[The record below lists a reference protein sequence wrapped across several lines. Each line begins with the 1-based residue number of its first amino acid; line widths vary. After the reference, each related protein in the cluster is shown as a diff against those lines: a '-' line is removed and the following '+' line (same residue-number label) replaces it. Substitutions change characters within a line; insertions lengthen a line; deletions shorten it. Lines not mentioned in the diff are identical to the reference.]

1 MTLRAAMAR
10 VDITPP
16 LGLPHGTW
24 RLRTG
29 RAEGV
34 HDPLLAE
41 ALVVSDEERTA
52 AIVACDLLNVGEG
65 LVSSVRRRVNELT
78 GIPPEAILLNAAH
91 NHTAPILEDRSAA
104 PAGTVSTGFD
114 AYARLLIDD
123 LAGVIFAAYRQIVPA
138 RIGTACVSLPGWTT
152 NRVWPDHPTDERVS
166 VLRVD
171 TAAGR
176 PIAVAV
182 TFACHGTS
190 VGGQTLEWGA
200 DFAAVL
206 RSSVEKETGAPCL
219 FLQGCAGDVA
229 PLDFWF
235 GNTHPQPHGFQT
247 AARIGTALGQSAV
260 KAFRTIDLTAEGAV
274 AAETRHLDLRRRHP
288 ATTLDELDALEAGAR
303 ARREP
308 DVGETWTD
316 DIHTAT
322 SAQQFPA
329 YYQLGAI
336 TQAREL
342 LKRQQDPLR
351 VELQCLR
358 IANATY
364 LAMPFEPF
372 TEIGQQIEASSPVG
386 VTVLGY
392 SNGYQGYLPPAGPA
406 RELSTIPTRELLDQ
420 DRYRWAYGITN
431 SNVAPSEAE
440 RLVSAS
446 RDLIEAM
453 SSPVGD

>member
-1 MTLRAAMAR
+1 MSLSAGMAR

-41 ALVVSDEERTA
+41 ALVVSDGERTA
-52 AIVACDLLNVGEG
+52 AIVTCDLLNVGEG

-78 GIPPEAILLNAAH
+78 GIPPEAVLINAAH
-91 NHTAPILEDRSAA
+91 NHTAPILEDRRAA
-104 PAGTVSTGFD
+104 FAGTVSAGFD

-123 LAGVIFAAYRQIVPA
+123 LAGAVFAAYRRLMPA
-138 RIGTACVSLPGWTT
+138 RIGIGRAGLPGWTT
-152 NRVWPDHPTDERVS
+152 NRVWPDRPTDDRVS

-171 TAAGR
+171 TAVGR
-176 PIAVAV
+176 PLAVAV
-182 TFACHGTS
+182 AFACHGTS

-200 DFAAVL
+200 DFAAAL
-206 RSSVEKETGAPCL
+206 RSTVEKETGAECL

-247 AARIGTALGQSAV
+247 AARIGAALGESAAS
-260 KAFRTIDLTAEGAV
+260 AFNTIEPAAAGAV
-274 AAETRHLDLRRRHP
+274 AAETSHLDLRRRHP
-288 ATTLDELDALEAGAR
+288 VATLEELDALETEAR

-308 DVGETWTD
+308 DFGETWTD
-316 DIHTAT
+316 DIHTTT
-322 SAQQFPA
+322 SAQRFPA

-342 LKRQQDPLR
+342 LRRQQDPLH

-358 IANATY
+358 IADATY

-372 TEIGQQIEASSPVG
+372 TEIGRQIVAGSPVS

-392 SNGYQGYLPPAGPA
+392 SNGYHGYLPPAEPA
-406 RELSTIPTRELLDQ
+406 REISTIPMRELLDQ

-431 SNVAPSEAE
+431 SNVAPAEAD

-446 RDLIEAM
+446 RDLIETTMA
-453 SSPVGD
+453 PIGD